1 MANETNETNQ
11 SNESDASDINP
22 IEPGRDLPE
31 GSTSGRKLPG
41 GLVHSYQKYDPKNFP
56 SPTAEAPD
64 LASAA
69 MNQML
74 MYGDMRELTEEEL
87 ARAVRLDPSMF
98 PKLGPSLDALRA
110 MLEERKRKILATYET
125 DSVQQQS
132 AREFRELARE
142 ATPPGNMRK
151 GFDEAVR
158 EEQIGDLEALYYKQ
172 KDDQSQFSQELVQ
185 LINTLGAKYE
195 VEELASKYSFSGRE
209 GLDVE
214 QALEVKNE
222 LETID
227 KLLEQLKQAKENA
240 QLAIIDMES
249 MQEMAENAGID
260 QEQINELNEIQRQIE
275 DYLRNEAARQGL
287 DKTSKGFRLSPKA
300 LRLFQKHL
308 LTEIFSDLQAARSGR
323 HTGTVTGEGVVEIEK
338 TKPYEFGDSAT
349 NVDVVGSVLNAASR
363 QAQSRARDA
372 QASGHVGDSLRRELQ
387 ASMDALQIH
396 LTRNNPKCATMVLMD
411 MSGSMRYDGQ
421 YIHCKRMA
429 LALDGLIRTEYP
441 GDYVGFVEMYSVAK
455 VRHVSEVPAL
465 LPKPVSIHAPRVRLK
480 ADMSNPRMSEMQ
492 LPQHFTNIQHALQ
505 LARQVLSGQDTPNRQ
520 IMLIT
525 DGLPTAHFEGKD
537 LYFLY
542 PPDPMTEEA
551 TMREAMLCKR
561 AGITIN
567 IFLLPSWSQSSEDI
581 QFAHR
586 LAETTKGRVFF
597 TGGRDLDRYVVWDYV
612 KQRRSVIG

>member
-1 MANETNETNQ
+1 MEA
-11 SNESDASDINP
+11 DATDPRSP
-22 IEPGRDLPE
+22 LSPP
-31 GSTSGRKLPG
+31 PV

-56 SPTAEAPD
+56 SPTAEPPD

-98 PKLGPSLDALRA
+98 PRLGPSLDALRA
-110 MLEERKRKILATYET
+110 MLEERKRKILEKYET
-125 DSVQQQS
+125 SAAQQEAARGFVQS
-132 AREFRELARE
+132 ARE
-142 ATPPGNMRK
+142 TQPPGNMRRA
-151 GFDEAVR
+151 FEQAVR
-158 EEQIGDLEALYYKQ
+158 EEQIGDLEDLYYKQ
-172 KDDQSQFSQELVQ
+172 KDDQSDFSQQLVQ
-185 LINTLGAKYE
+185 LINSLGAKYE
-195 VEELASKYSFSGRE
+195 IDELAGKYSFTGRE
-209 GLDVE
+209 GMSVE

-249 MQEMAENAGID
+249 MQELAENAGID

-287 DKTSKGFRLSPKA
+287 DRTSQGFRLSPKA
-300 LRLFQKHL
+300 LRLFQRHL

-349 NVDVVGSVLNAASR
+349 NVDVVGSVLNASARLANAGPRSGDEPWRASL
-363 QAQSRARDA
+363 D
-372 QASGHVGDSLRRELQ
+372 D
-387 ASMDALQIH
+387 LQIH

-441 GDYVGFVEMYSVAK
+441 GDYVGFVEMYSLAK
-455 VRHVSEVPAL
+455 IRRVSEVPMM

-505 LARQVLSGQDTPNRQ
+505 LARQALTAQDTPNRQ

-542 PPDPMTEEA
+542 PPDPLTEQA

-586 LAETTKGRVFF
+586 LAETTQGRVFF

-612 KQRRSVIG
+612 KQRRRVIG

>member
-1 MANETNETNQ
+1 M
-11 SNESDASDINP
+11 ESDPVESRSQQP
-22 IEPGRDLPE
+22 VP
-31 GSTSGRKLPG
+31 PG

-56 SPTAEAPD
+56 SPTAEPPD

-98 PKLGPSLDALRA
+98 PRLGPSLDALRA
-110 MLEERKRKILATYET
+110 MLEERKRKILETYET
-125 DSVQQQS
+125 SAAQQQAARDFVQS
-132 AREFRELARE
+132 AREAQ
-142 ATPPGNMRK
+142 PPGNMRRA
-151 GFDEAVR
+151 FEQSVR
-158 EEQIGDLEALYYKQ
+158 EEQIGDLEDLYYKQ
-172 KDDQSQFSQELVQ
+172 KDDQSDFSQQLVQ
-185 LINTLGAKYE
+185 LINALGAKYE
-195 VEELASKYSFSGRE
+195 IDELAGKYSFTGRE
-209 GLDVE
+209 GMSVE

-240 QLAIIDMES
+240 QLAVIDMES
-249 MQEMAENAGID
+249 MQELAENAGID

-287 DKTSKGFRLSPKA
+287 DRTSQGFRLSPKA
-300 LRLFQKHL
+300 LRLFQRHL

-323 HTGTVTGEGVVEIEK
+323 HSGAITGEGVVEIEK

-349 NVDVVGSVLNAASR
+349 NVDVVGSVLNASARLANARQSGGHEPWRASL
-363 QAQSRARDA
+363 D
-372 QASGHVGDSLRRELQ
+372 D
-387 ASMDALQIH
+387 LQIH

-441 GDYVGFVEMYSVAK
+441 GDYVGFVEMYSLAK
-455 VRHVSEVPAL
+455 IRRVSELPML

-505 LARQVLSGQDTPNRQ
+505 LARQVLSAQDTPNRQ

-542 PPDPMTEEA
+542 PPDPQTEQA

-561 AGITIN
+561 AGITTN

-586 LAETTKGRVFF
+586 LAETTQGRVFF

-612 KQRRSVIG
+612 KQRRRVIG